1 MIKNLKL
8 DNIENHNYFVQT
20 VNEIQSQLGFN
31 YTIEEIEQKCLDEGY
46 LLYFKNKKT
55 KKWHLGIW
63 AVGEWDIKQQWID
76 NGEVDIYKGGYG
88 SESYKPLSISVF
100 LIHDWTYD
108 KFRPSYSDF
117 EMVLEKSNS
126 TNIEEI
132 ITKLKHIFKNPLESY
147 YNIVDED
154 SYNFHHQTN
163 NKYSAYIKGYWHNE
177 IIPLYYKWRR
187 RIGGYIATKFVTTI
201 AHIDKRVHYVTH
213 YFHEDR
219 WNTEYE
225 LAIVFKYG
233 KSDWHD
239 WKVWKQYVKLWQKL
253 KKITADNIYIN
264 FNYLDED
271 GNMPKHIWRG
281 IYWENEPPKYNDDEE
296 ELDGNN

>member
-1 MIKNLKL
+1 
-8 DNIENHNYFVQT
+8 
-20 VNEIQSQLGFN
+20 
-31 YTIEEIEQKCLDEGY
+31 
-46 LLYFKNKKT
+46 
-55 KKWHLGIW
+55 
-63 AVGEWDIKQQWID
+63 
-76 NGEVDIYKGGYG
+76 
-88 SESYKPLSISVF
+88 
-100 LIHDWTYD
+100 
-108 KFRPSYSDF
+108 
-117 EMVLEKSNS
+117 MVLEKSNS

-177 IIPLYYKWRR
+177 IIPFCYKWRR
-187 RIGGYIATKFVTTI
+187 RIGGYIATKVVTTI

-253 KKITADNIYIN
+253 KKITAYNIYIN